1 MDTEQAIKTIDLR
14 RRFRRGRETVD
25 ALNGISLEIQR
36 GEFFGVLGRNG
47 AGKTTFL
54 RILATLLHPTS
65 GRALVGGYDVVTEGH
80 RVRQIIN
87 LVSGG
92 ETSGYG
98 ILTLRENLW
107 MFSQLY
113 GIPSRQALGRIDRY
127 LERFGLQGQA
137 KARVSALSS
146 GMKQKMNLI
155 RGLLNDPEILFLD
168 EPTVNLDVESA
179 RDIRSFLKEWVR
191 DGHRTVLLTTHN
203 LFEAEE
209 LSDRLAVIED
219 GRVMAL
225 ATPAELK
232 AMSGSEI
239 LYELTVRDLPGPL
252 GLPAGQ
258 AEIRSR
264 SDGVCLLN
272 IRLEDDSQLPSLL
285 QALGSAGASLVW
297 LRKREPTL
305 EDAFVRLVGKAID

>member
-1 MDTEQAIKTIDLR
+1 MGHAVKTVELY
-14 RRFRRGRETVD
+14 RRFRRGREVVD
-25 ALNGISLEIQR
+25 ALNGVSLEIGR

-54 RILATLLHPTS
+54 RILATLLHPSS
-65 GRALVGGYDVVTEGH
+65 GQALVGGHDVIAEGN
-80 RVRQIIN
+80 RVRSIIN

-113 GIPSRQALGRIDRY
+113 GIPSRAALGRIDGY

-137 KARVSALSS
+137 KARVSTLSS
-146 GMKQKMNLI
+146 GMRQKMNLI

-191 DGHRTVLLTTHN
+191 EGRRTILLTTHN

-209 LSDRLAVIED
+209 LSDRLAIIEA

-225 ATPAELK
+225 ASPAEIK
-232 AMSGSEI
+232 AISGSEI
-239 LYELTVRDLPGPL
+239 FYELTVRDLPGGLRLPL
-252 GLPAGQ
+252 GQ
-258 AEIRSR
+258 VETRSR
-264 SDGVCLLN
+264 EDGVCQLN
-272 IRLEDDSQLPSLL
+272 VRLEDDAQLPSIL
-285 QALGSAGASLVW
+285 QALSTAGASLVW

-305 EDAFVRLVGKAID
+305 EDAFVRLVGRAID

>member
-1 MDTEQAIKTIDLR
+1 MDTEQAVKTVELR
-14 RRFRRGRETVD
+14 RRFRRGREAVD

-65 GRALVGGYDVVTEGH
+65 GRALVGGHDVVTEGH

-92 ETSGYG
+92 ETTGYG

-113 GIPSRQALGRIDRY
+113 GIPSRQALDRIDRY
-127 LERFGLQGQA
+127 LERFGLRDQA

-179 RDIRSFLKEWVR
+179 REIRSFLKEWVR
-191 DGHRTVLLTTHN
+191 EGRRTVLLTTHN

-209 LSDRLAVIED
+209 LSDRLAVIEN
-219 GRVMAL
+219 GQVMAL

-239 LYELTVRDLPGPL
+239 FYELTVRDLPGSL
-252 GLPAGQ
+252 CLPAGQ

-272 IRLEDDSQLPSLL
+272 VRLEDDSQLPPIL
-285 QALGSAGASLVW
+285 QALGTAGASLVW

-305 EDAFVRLVGKAID
+305 EDAFVHLVGKAID

>member
-1 MDTEQAIKTIDLR
+1 MDTEQAVKTIGLC
-14 RRFRRGRETVD
+14 RRFRRGREVID
-25 ALNGISLEIQR
+25 ALDGVSLEIQR

-54 RILATLLHPTS
+54 RILATLLHPSS
-65 GRALVGGYDVVTEGH
+65 GRALVGGHDVVHAGH
-80 RVRQIIN
+80 RVREIIN

-92 ETSGYG
+92 EASGYG

-113 GIPSRQALGRIDRY
+113 GIPSRLALDRIDRY

-137 KARVSALSS
+137 KARVSSLSS
-146 GMKQKMNLI
+146 GMTQKMNII

-168 EPTVNLDVESA
+168 EPTVHLDVESA
-179 RDIRSFLKEWVR
+179 RDIRSFLKEWAQ
-191 DGHRTVLLTTHN
+191 DGRRTVLLTTHN
-203 LFEAEE
+203 LFEAEA
-209 LSDRLAVIED
+209 LSDRLAIIEG
-219 GRVMAL
+219 GRVMAV

-232 AMSGSEI
+232 AISSNEI
-239 LYELTVRDLPGPL
+239 FYELTVRDLPPPFR
-252 GLPAGQ
+252 LPCGQ

-264 SDGVCLLN
+264 DDGVCL
-272 IRLEDDSQLPSLL
+272 ISVKLEDDSQLSPLL
-285 QALGSAGASLVW
+285 QALTTAGASLVW

>member
-1 MDTEQAIKTIDLR
+1 MDTQPAVKTVDLS
-14 RRFRRGRETVD
+14 RRFRRGREVVD
-25 ALNGISLEIQR
+25 ALNGVSLEIRR

-54 RILATLLHPTS
+54 RILATLLHPSS
-65 GRALVGGYDVVTEGH
+65 GQAQVGGHDVVAEGH

-113 GIPSRQALGRIDRY
+113 GIPSRQALHRIDGY
-127 LERFGLQGQA
+127 LERFDLGRKA
-137 KARVSALSS
+137 KTRVSSLSS
-146 GMKQKMNLI
+146 GMMQKMNII

-203 LFEAEE
+203 LFEAEA
-209 LSDRLAVIED
+209 LSDRLVVIES

-239 LYELTVRDLPGPL
+239 FYELTVRDLPGPF
-252 GLPAGQ
+252 GLPDGQ

-264 SDGVCLLN
+264 SDGVCLIN
-272 IRLEDDSQLPSLL
+272 VRLEDDAQLPPLL
-285 QALGSAGASLVW
+285 QLLATQGASLVW

>member
-1 MDTEQAIKTIDLR
+1 MDTEQAVKTVEVR

-25 ALNGISLEIQR
+25 ALNGISLEIRR

-54 RILATLLHPTS
+54 RILATLLHPSS

-80 RVRQIIN
+80 RVRNIIN

-146 GMKQKMNLI
+146 GMKQKMNII
-155 RGLLNDPEILFLD
+155 RGLLNDPQILFLD

-179 RDIRSFLKEWVR
+179 RDIRAFLKEWLR
-191 DGHRTVLLTTHN
+191 EGHRTILLTTHN

-209 LSDRLAVIED
+209 LSDRLAVIEA
-219 GRVMAL
+219 GQVMAI
-225 ATPAELK
+225 ASPAEIK
-232 AMSGSEI
+232 AMSDSEI
-239 LYELTVRDLPGPL
+239 RYELTVRDLPGPL
-252 GLPAGQ
+252 CLPTGHV
-258 AEIRSR
+258 EIRSR
-264 SDGVCLLN
+264 RDGVCLLN
-272 IRLEDDSQLPSLL
+272 VRLEDDSQLPPLL
-285 QALGSAGASLVW
+285 QSLVAAGASLVW

-305 EDAFVRLVGKAID
+305 EDAFVSLVGKAID

>member
-1 MDTEQAIKTIDLR
+1 MDTEQAVKTVELR
-14 RRFRRGRETVD
+14 RRFRRGREAVD
-25 ALNGISLEIQR
+25 ALNGISLEIRR

-54 RILATLLHPTS
+54 RILATLLHPSS
-65 GRALVGGYDVVTEGH
+65 GSALVGGHDVVTEGH
-80 RVRQIIN
+80 RVRRIIN

-113 GIPSRQALGRIDRY
+113 GIPSRQALGRIDAY
-127 LERFGLQGQA
+127 LERFGLQAQA

-239 LYELTVRDLPGPL
+239 VYELTVRDLPGPL